1 MWAERTWFQ
10 WSNAKLRLPPPL
22 PPVSPEAAVPPPIFS
37 EARSTPAVEGAF
49 ASHAKLLTTEGLGPK
64 HPRGRFVDG
73 RRHRTARRRCESE
86 SQVRILQAC
95 GVVTSRCVL
104 RALNLVFQ

>member
-1 MWAERTWFQ
+1 MGGTYLVPMVQRQTA
-10 WSNAKLRLPPPL
+10 SPPPSPSL
-22 PPVSPEAAVPPPIFS
+22 PRGRCAPTIFS

-95 GVVTSRCVL
+95 GVVTSRCAL